1 MKILLACDAGMSTS
15 IMVTK
20 MKKAAVEKG
29 IDADIQAIPLKLL
42 DENIDGT
49 DVVLL
54 GPQMK
59 YTLPKIQK
67 RLEDIG
73 IPVDV
78 IHSLDYG
85 MMRGDKIL
93 EQAIQLIKAN
103 GLE

>member
-1 MKILLACDAGMSTS
+1 MKIILACDAGMSTS

-20 MKKAAVEKG
+20 MKKVAEEK
-29 IDADIQAIPLKLL
+29 DMVADIQAIPLKFL
-42 DENIDGT
+42 DENLEGT

-59 YTLPKIQK
+59 YTLEKIQT
-67 RLEDIG
+67 RLADHN

-78 IHSLDYG
+78 IDSLDYG

-93 EQAIQLIKAN
+93 EQALRLVK
-103 GLE
+103 

>member
-1 MKILLACDAGMSTS
+1 MKIILACDAGMSTS

-20 MKKAAVEKG
+20 MKKAADEKG
-29 IDADIQAIPLKLL
+29 LDADIQAIPLKFL
-42 DENIDGT
+42 DENMEGT

-59 YTLPKIQK
+59 YTLSKVQT
-67 RLEDIG
+67 RLADLH

-78 IHSLDYG
+78 INSLDYG

-93 EQAIQLIKAN
+93 EQALQLAKSST
-103 GLE
+103 E